1 MSEWPELFP
10 RDSPEIR
17 VITVWQL
24 CNYAGRE
31 WMMRLRRGKRRR
43 CQLSRGSAVHEPAFY
58 VSLGRR

>member
-1 MSEWPELFP
+1 MLSRFRKTNTAADETEARLLMSEWPELFP

-31 WMMRLRRGKRRR
+31 RG
-43 CQLSRGSAVHEPAFY
+43 
-58 VSLGRR
+58 